1 MQPNHVK
8 RRVEREILYTMKKYP
23 SGRDTRKLI
32 SEVLGN
38 LQKIYPS
45 LNRHHVAGMLAWIL
59 KKYDFS
65 LTIRNP
71 GFMVRV

>member
-1 MQPNHVK
+1 MQPNHV
-8 RRVEREILYTMKKYP
+8 RRRLEQEIVATMKKYP
-23 SGRDTRKLI
+23 NGRDTRKLI
-32 SEVLGN
+32 SEVLVN

-65 LTIRNP
+65 LTTRYP
-71 GFMVRV
+71 GYMVSV